1 MHASVLLP
9 LRDRLLPLPAWPLLR
24 PLHALVPRLL
34 RVLLLQSP
42 AFPLLPPTHA
52 PGFLLQR
59 GLPLLRGLLLPLP
72 VWPLL
77 LPLLAPVA
85 RLRRVLWLRFPALP
99 SPVLWNMLWLQPPLH
114 PLAFSPP
121 LAG

>member
-1 MHASVLLP
+1 MHASWLLL
-9 LRDRLLPLPAWPLLR
+9 LRVRLLPLPAWPLLR
-24 PLHALVPRLL
+24 PLLALVPRLL

-59 GLPLLRGLLLPLP
+59 GLPLLRGLLLLLP

-85 RLRRVLWLRFPALP
+85 RLCGLVCVLVP
-99 SPVLWNMLWLQPPLH
+99 SVPFPVLCC
-114 PLAFSPP
+114 
-121 LAG
+121 